1 MPKKPKRTKRSGFG
15 SGKKNK
21 ARVKAGNP
29 AFSLAKWIAPDTP
42 SASALVRDR
51 RGRSSP
57 SSSLFANGLRTVLEG
72 FEEIKLGGTRHSEVL
87 ALWPKLLDYQKRAIL
102 RLDEDLIRQIL
113 KRDMVETIVSDSDIS
128 SDRVLA
134 EVEKRCMEES
144 VDPRMVNAVQVCILR
159 SLELTNEAREWA
171 VVLTA
176 MVEEQFAG
184 APVAKA
190 EQLGLREG
198 ESFPTAR
205 LQERRA
211 RELGAGVVKPPR
223 NKDKRTAFNFGEHT
237 VARAVE
243 ERLVFELT
251 RRNIHEQCAL
261 VLVYFA
267 WISAW
272 RWLGVL
278 LLALFCGGTDPA
290 IEWVQTAHK
299 DCVDYFLVRIRKGRI
314 AREPRDAEGEVGAAR
329 GGGDGAGS
337 GSRSRAADG
346 YSDDDV
352 RVSDVEDDD
361 DDEGANVGR
370 AAAAAPEEEEEHW
383 EECYGYSAGSN
394 HAELRWKSESFL
406 AGVLLLLPLTAMK
419 EKKVTWF
426 VFLAISAVLPWGLSL
441 CERSTASVVDRSGLK
456 SVRRFFGLGN
466 KLVLFYFA
474 WHSYVE
480 LALIASVFF
489 KDLALAIIML
499 TLGIVSDTL
508 RRLFHGLVACA
519 VTPCAPR
526 VVAAATE
533 TWDDV
538 AKGRQSALT
547 FALLCAPPLVV
558 AVALA
563 LASQLPWGWNA
574 LARFVTVFLAAAFAL
589 QWYTL
594 IPYQPYRCV
603 HSCLFVSSFCWFR
616 SGLFIRKQCGIKGY
630 KGNNCFQMETNYLT
644 SHRSLSPP
652 VGAFSNSLITPA
664 AFSSQHKL
672 HCSRAIRAAIA
683 TVWELPVSV
692 PSAVRGC
699 LMRVVPS
706 CACLCAPLR
715 ALRASCAAMSQRTAA
730 PPSTSPR
737 QRYAFTPQDFAKST
751 VDDID

>member
-1 MPKKPKRTKRSGFG
+1 MPNKKKRTGKRSGFG

-29 AFSLAKWIAPDTP
+29 AFSLAKWVAPPTS
-42 SASALVRDR
+42 SASALSVRDR
-51 RGRSSP
+51 RGGSSA
-57 SSSLFANGLRTVLEG
+57 SGGSLFPNGLQTVLEG

-134 EVEKRCMEES
+134 EVEKRCMDED

-159 SLELTNEAREWA
+159 SLELTTEAREWA
-171 VVLTA
+171 VGLA
-176 MVEEQFAG
+176 ALLEEQFAG
-184 APVAKA
+184 APAAKA

-223 NKDKRTAFNFGEHT
+223 NKEKRTAFNFGEHT

-261 VLVYFA
+261 VLAYFA

-272 RWLGVL
+272 RWTGVL
-278 LLALFCGGTDPA
+278 LLALLCGGTDPA
-290 IEWVQTAHK
+290 IEWVQSAHK

-314 AREPRDAEGEVGAAR
+314 AREPRDAEEEEDAAT
-329 GGGDGAGS
+329 GGSAGSGS
-337 GSRSRAADG
+337 GSRSRATDG
-346 YSDDDV
+346 DSDDDV
-352 RVSDVEDDD
+352 RVSDVDEEEEEWE
-361 DDEGANVGR
+361 EGADARADGEAR
-370 AAAAAPEEEEEHW
+370 AAAAAATAEEEEEHW
-383 EECYGYSAGSN
+383 EECYGYNAGSN
-394 HAELRWKSESFL
+394 HAELRWKSDSFL

-426 VFLAISAVLPWGLSL
+426 VFLAIAAVLPWGLAL
-441 CERSTASVVDRSGLK
+441 CERSTGSVADRSGLK
-456 SVRRFFGLGN
+456 SVRRLFGLGN
-466 KLVLFYFA
+466 KIVLFYFA

-480 LALIASVFF
+480 IVLIASVFF
-489 KDLALAIIML
+489 KDLAFAIAML
-499 TLGIVSDTL
+499 TVTVVSDAL
-508 RRLFHGLVACA
+508 RKLFSGLVACA

-526 VVAAATE
+526 VVAAAAE
-533 TWDDV
+533 ALDD
-538 AKGRQSALT
+538 ATKGRHPTIL
-547 FALLCAPPLVV
+547 FVVLCGPPLVV
-558 AVALA
+558 AFALA
-563 LASQLPWGWNA
+563 LASKLPWGWNA
-574 LARFVTVFLAAAFAL
+574 LARFVTVLLAAAFAL

-603 HSCLFVSSFCWFR
+603 
-616 SGLFIRKQCGIKGY
+616 
-630 KGNNCFQMETNYLT
+630 
-644 SHRSLSPP
+644 RSLHFAYLILGIDRVLLLLLFFP
-652 VGAFSNSLITPA
+652 SLTTALLPWLPFRTTTAPATTFINRRRAMRA
-664 AFSSQHKL
+664 AF
-672 HCSRAIRAAIA
+672 A
-683 TVWELPVSV
+683 TVWALPVSV

-699 LMRVVPS
+699 LTRVAPG

-715 ALRASCAAMSQRTAA
+715 VLRASWAAISRRAAA